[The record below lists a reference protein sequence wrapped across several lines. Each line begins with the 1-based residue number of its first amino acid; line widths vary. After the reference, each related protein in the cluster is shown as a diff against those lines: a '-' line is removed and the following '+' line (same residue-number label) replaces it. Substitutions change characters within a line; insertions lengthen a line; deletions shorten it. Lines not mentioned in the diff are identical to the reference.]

1 MISTPVADQRFIGAY
16 RLQKTDDFSS
26 VFAFRRSF
34 RGRLL
39 IMHYRPSESN
49 TARLG
54 VIVAKRFAK
63 RANQRNLVKR
73 IMREQFRR
81 IRATLPAYDIVVRL
95 NAPLAGATRA
105 AINDDMS
112 ALLGRLATLGKK

>member
-1 MISTPVADQRFIGAY
+1 
-16 RLQKTDDFSS
+16 
-26 VFAFRRSF
+26 
-34 RGRLL
+34 
-39 IMHYRPSESN
+39 MHYRPSESN